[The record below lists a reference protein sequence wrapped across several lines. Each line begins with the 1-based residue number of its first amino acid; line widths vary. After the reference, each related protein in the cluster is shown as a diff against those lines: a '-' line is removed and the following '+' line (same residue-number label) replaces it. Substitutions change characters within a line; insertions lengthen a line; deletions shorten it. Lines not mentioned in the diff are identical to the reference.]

1 MKGPVQFVQE
11 SFLPPPPPFP
21 TISAVLVPCVTL
33 GGSNPCEEWGVE
45 TVPEEDEHADGIAS
59 LAKEVA
65 QLLRDTIK
73 LNVKMQSLDGTSSC
87 VRVRGGG
94 GGVAH
99 VACPH
104 GDGALVGARTRGG
117 STGRWAEL
125 HAVVHGDAANERM
138 VGSTSLVPIPM
149 VCFHAEV
156 AAAVTASQRSSSSSS
171 SSNTAPA
178 ACFLHAHIAV
188 RTRVQAVEEER
199 LSPKELDSLGPKE
212 LSYWVASFFQD
223 VKLLQ
228 QNLLEED
235 STLKRLKKEKDILA
249 ETVKY
254 YSAAAAL
261 KGAFSSDTEGGGGGT
276 GGGDDPTKK
285 KNSGKDAASDA

>member
-1 MKGPVQFVQE
+1 MRHSSRGGAGAAVALEGAARRCIAARAARDGEPDYRVRKILPIFPLGVVALPAAVVPLMIFEARYRVLFNTLLAGMPDIEEGLVQE
-11 SFLPPPPPFP
+11 DSDWCGTKRFGMCYVDQEGRMAAIGTTLEITDFDNVPDGRLLVNNKGCEKFKVLRVVKEKP
-21 TISAVLVPCVTL
+21 VLV
-33 GGSNPCEEWGVE
+33 CEVE

-73 LNVKMQSLDGTSSC
+73 LNVKMQSLD
-87 VRVRGGG
+87 
-94 GGVAH
+94 
-99 VACPH
+99 
-104 GDGALVGARTRGG
+104 
-117 STGRWAEL
+117 
-125 HAVVHGDAANERM
+125 
-138 VGSTSLVPIPM
+138 
-149 VCFHAEV
+149 
-156 AAAVTASQRSSSSSS
+156 
-171 SSNTAPA
+171 
-178 ACFLHAHIAV
+178 
-188 RTRVQAVEEER
+188 VEEER